1 MNKAKF
7 TKEQIMSIVN
17 NFERFMEVAESLSM
31 VLHKVY
37 PMRYDYVGA
46 DYLYEVSDTHITI
59 RDACEDTLRIPIEYF
74 YDNEALAQLQQALDE
89 KNAKDAE
96 NRKYYQRIVEEDEKK
111 ELERLIKKYP
121 EVVDKHQK

>member
-59 RDACEDTLRIPIEYF
+59 RDACEDTLSIPIEYF
-74 YDNEALAQLQQALDE
+74 YDNEALEKLQEALDN
-89 KNAKDAE
+89 K
-96 NRKYYQRIVEEDEKK
+96 RKQEEESQRYYRKIQEEDEKK
-111 ELERLIKKYP
+111 ELKRLMKKYP
-121 EVVDKHQK
+121 DIKG